1 MDLTSG
7 IQAGP
12 MTGRAVGKGVAVMKK
27 MILAAAAV
35 VTLGMGVASA
45 QGLSN
50 SYLTNLPSAPFAY
63 SPVNG

>member
-1 MDLTSG
+1 MK
-7 IQAGP
+7 
-12 MTGRAVGKGVAVMKK
+12 GRAVGKGVAVMKK

>member
-1 MDLTSG
+1 
-7 IQAGP
+7 
-12 MTGRAVGKGVAVMKK
+12 MKK

-45 QGLSN
+45 QGLS
-50 SYLTNLPSAPFAY
+50 SAHQNLPSAAYSY